1 MEALRN
7 DAERCFKMKFFAR
20 TGLVVSVLGA
30 LYACNG
36 AAPATVSL
44 GQDDAALVAAVAA
57 SEDGT
62 EDATS
67 PLGAEPFWVKGCGFG
82 AIVSQVRERFDTD
95 GSGDLSAEERSAIAT
110 EFGDPVDR
118 VSLLLSLYDADD
130 SGALDATE
138 LGALQSDIE
147 ARCESREAALLAQFD
162 SDGDGKLSD
171 AERDAARAALRARF
185 GHGRH
190 RGHGEGDAGVSDD
203 DGRAFGES
211 HRDRRERAQAHF
223 DADGDGQLDG
233 REHAAFGE
241 HLRGCVR
248 GEHPVVP
255 GDDAAPD
262 AGVE

>member
-1 MEALRN
+1 
-7 DAERCFKMKFFAR
+7 MKFFAR

-30 LYACNG
+30 IYACNG

-57 SEDGT
+57 GEDGT

-82 AIVSQVRERFDTD
+82 AIVSQVRERFDSD

-110 EFGDPVDR
+110 EFGDPADR
-118 VSLLLSLYDADD
+118 VALLLSLYDADA
-130 SGALDATE
+130 SGSLDATE

-147 ARCESREAALLAQFD
+147 ARCESREAALLARFD
-162 SDGDGKLSD
+162 TDGDGKLSD
-171 AERDAARAALRARF
+171 TERDAARALLRARF
-185 GHGRH
+185 GHGH
-190 RGHGEGDAGVSDD
+190 SGRGHGEGDAGASDD
-203 DGRAFGES
+203 DGRRFGES
-211 HRDRRERAQAHF
+211 RRDRRERAEAHF
-223 DADGDGQLDG
+223 DADGDGRLNGPERAELGD
-233 REHAAFGE
+233 

-262 AGVE
+262 AGE